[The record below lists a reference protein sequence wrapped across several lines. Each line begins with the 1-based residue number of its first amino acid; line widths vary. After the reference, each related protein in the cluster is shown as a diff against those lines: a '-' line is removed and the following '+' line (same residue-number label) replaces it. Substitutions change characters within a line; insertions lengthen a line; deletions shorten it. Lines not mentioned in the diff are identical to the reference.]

1 MEGAGILGSE
11 FFQLTKAEMVKGF
24 TGLGET
30 VSVRPDEDLWIEMQ
44 HYRDREHR
52 DKIFDIIR
60 KDTSWLQL
68 FGQFYRLVTPAQNL
82 VMGDLNKLTI

>member
-1 MEGAGILGSE
+1 MSKWKGAGILGSE
-11 FFQLTKAEMVKGF
+11 FFHLTKAEMVKGF
-24 TGLGET
+24 TSLGET

-60 KDTSWLQL
+60 KDTGLACNCSDS
-68 FGQFYRLVTPAQNL
+68 FT
-82 VMGDLNKLTI
+82 D